1 MSEGLTDERKFFQRT
16 MDLNP
21 NLAFFSGKE
30 AVQMGMKDPELRRK
44 IYGEGSYYYTICG
57 TVINIIQS
65 QMVDIKDMLV
75 ARKLF
80 RFDIKKAFSLS
91 LTEID
96 NLLQGMKTGIYE
108 YNGEFPKEKQDMAY
122 RFWLDATDSATEALQ
137 TKVDRVEKMMMAY
150 VKKSIPGEA
159 DLDLITKVC
168 LISTLVLYVRDKL
181 YKEIMEVTEHVSGLD
196 LRSVFLDG
204 DCKRV
209 YRQWEFLE
217 KKLVWPWF
225 KLDFSDSPSVVRA
238 FDSFVNL
245 LQNYRLYKKA
255 VRYSRSFLSME
266 ERDKQAR
273 YQQQRRKW
281 EKEHIANKLEQHDL
295 SRSV

>member
-1 MSEGLTDERKFFQRT
+1 MIDERKVFCRA
-16 MDLNP
+16 MDMNP
-21 NLAFFSGKE
+21 RLAFFSGKE
-30 AVQMGMKDPELRRK
+30 AVLMGMKDPELRRK

-80 RFDIKKAFSLS
+80 RFDTKKALSLS
-91 LTEID
+91 LMEID
-96 NLLQGMKTGIYE
+96 NLLQGMKEGIFE
-108 YNGEFPKEKQDMAY
+108 YNGESPKEKQDMAY
-122 RFWLDATDSATEALQ
+122 RFWLDATDSATEALSP
-137 TKVDRVEKMMMAY
+137 KIDRVEKMMMAY
-150 VKKSIPGEA
+150 VKKSISGGA
-159 DLDLITKVC
+159 DLDLIAKVC
-168 LISTLVLYVRDKL
+168 LISTLILYVRDKL
-181 YKEIMEVTEHVSGLD
+181 FNEIMEVTEDVSGLD
-196 LRSVFLDG
+196 LRPVFPNG

-209 YRQWEFLE
+209 YERWEFLE

-238 FDSFVNL
+238 FDSFINL

-255 VRYSRSFLSME
+255 VKYSRSFLSVE
-266 ERDKQAR
+266 ERDKQVR

-281 EKEHIANKLEQHDL
+281 EEEHIANKLEQHDL